1 MASETEDR
9 QTDSKGDSTVVKEE
23 VGMASE
29 TEDRQTDSK
38 GDSTVVMGRWGWLVR
53 QRTDRQTVRETVQ

>member
-1 MASETEDR
+1 
-9 QTDSKGDSTVVKEE
+9 
-23 VGMASE
+23 MASE